1 MEIILQWLHMHFYC
15 PKNGTVEGYF
25 KLEKII
31 KTSSFYALLQ
41 EADICKNNYVS
52 IFSIQGFS

>member
-1 MEIILQWLHMHFYC
+1 MTSYALLLPQNC
-15 PKNGTVEGYF
+15 TVEGYF